1 MVGIKEIKNKI
12 KSVRSTQKITK
23 AMEMVAASKMKRTQ
37 QKMVSIRPFIFNI
50 KAVVKNAVTGNLEYK
65 HAYTIVRHI
74 GVPGYI
80 IISTDRGL
88 CGGLN
93 IALFKCILEH
103 MARQVGGTTQ
113 MYPVSV
119 VGKKG
124 FNFFSRVSFTSVIA
138 SALNLPAASKFS
150 DLVGCVKGMIDMF
163 VTGKVNVVYLAH
175 NSFVNTMSQKPYL
188 YQLLPIVEE
197 HSSIKKLWDYLY
209 EPSAEELLSIL
220 FIRYVESLVY
230 QGFVEN
236 QACEQAAR
244 MVAMKSATENA
255 NEVVERFTLI
265 YNKERQ
271 AVITR
276 ELSEIVAGAAAV

>member
-37 QKMVSIRPFIFNI
+37 QKMVSTRPFIFNI

-65 HAYTIVRHI
+65 HVYTVARPT

-93 IALFKCILEH
+93 ITLFKCILEH
-103 MARQVGGTTQ
+103 MSKQMGGTTQ
-113 MYPVSV
+113 VYPVSII
-119 VGKKG
+119 GKKG
-124 FNFFSRVSFTSVIA
+124 FSFFSRVSFVSVVA
-138 SALNLPAASKFS
+138 SVLNLPSVSKFS

-163 VTGKVNVVYLAH
+163 VLGKVSVVYLAH
-175 NSFVNTMSQKPYL
+175 NSFINTMSQKPYL
-188 YQLLPIVEE
+188 YQLLPIVED
-197 HSSIKKLWDYLY
+197 SSSATKLWDYLY

-220 FIRYVESLVY
+220 FIRYVESIVY

-255 NEVVERFTLI
+255 NEVVERFTLV